1 MMLRMITLSLA
12 ALTTALVAPPAAA
25 EPQLPD
31 CDIAKLPDP
40 SLIYRDGKFA
50 VRSSKIEGAGGVVLF
65 ALAEIPNCGAM
76 MRFTR
81 ESFEDRS
88 KFLEDVPNIAARM
101 LGSDTGSFK
110 VTWETNRNGFPL
122 EKWTLGNDRQF
133 LIMAQRMDEAA
144 VYDPAR
150 GAICV
155 GFTKLMPV
163 ISASNLKSVTPDIL
177 DWADA
182 MERLAGVCM
191 ADTPK
196 DTFSQAVSKAIEEIH
211 LNMDQ
216 RAQRASSPDQTVQNI
231 TTGYKAARLTP
242 RPASWPNLEDTAE
255 D

>member
-1 MMLRMITLSLA
+1 MLRMITLLLA
-12 ALTTALVAPPAAA
+12 ALTAVFVASPSAA
-25 EPQLPD
+25 EVQAPG
-31 CDIAKLPDP
+31 CDIAKLPDT
-40 SLIYRDGKFA
+40 SLIYRDEKFA
-50 VRSSKIEGAGGVVLF
+50 VRSSKIEGAEGVVLF

-88 KFLEDVPNIAARM
+88 NFLEDVPNMAARM
-101 LGSDTGSFK
+101 LGSDTENLK

-122 EKWTLGNDRQF
+122 EKWTSGNDRQF
-133 LIMAQRMDEAA
+133 LIIAQRMDEAA

-163 ISASNLKSVTPDIL
+163 ITASNLTSVTPGIL
-177 DWADA
+177 DWAIA

-196 DTFSQAVSKAIEEIH
+196 DSFSQAASTAIEEMH
-211 LNMDQ
+211 VNMDQ
-216 RAQRASSPDQTVQNI
+216 RTQSPSSPDQTVQNI
-231 TTGYKAARLTP
+231 VTGYKAARLTP
-242 RPASWPNLEDTAE
+242 RPASWPKLEDTAE